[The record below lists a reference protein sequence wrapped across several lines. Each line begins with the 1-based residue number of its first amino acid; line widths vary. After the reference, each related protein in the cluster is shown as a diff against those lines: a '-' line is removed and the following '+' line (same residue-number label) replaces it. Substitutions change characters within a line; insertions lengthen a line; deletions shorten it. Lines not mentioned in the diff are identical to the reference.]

1 MKGFKMKGIKSA
13 VCGLAAIV
21 LLLGFSAPA
30 LAEGEERDS
39 ELEAIK
45 IQVEVLT
52 EEIEKMKLGPVAE
65 PDYASFSGLG
75 PAASKVY
82 GVVKGLSLGGYGEI
96 VYSNYQHSS
105 KKDFAD
111 TYRFILY
118 GGYKFNDWIVMNT
131 ELEFEH
137 VNEVSVEFSYLD
149 FLLKPEL
156 NLRAGL
162 MLVPIGIINE
172 LHEPTVYHGV
182 WRPDV
187 ESKIIPSTW
196 RDIGIMAHGTLKGV
210 SYKAALLNGMQT
222 DDGTNAKFAKAD
234 WIRGGRYKGRKV
246 NAENLAFV
254 LNLDYDVTQRLNVGG
269 SYYLGDAGEG
279 AGKTEAAAS
288 DKEGTI
294 KLWEVHAYYKVKGLG
309 VRGLFTRGTLDGNAA
324 LEATDVG
331 KVVQGWYA
339 EAAYEVMPFLKAA
352 TTEASLAPFLR
363 YEELDTHREVFTGT
377 TQDPVQDRTITTLGV
392 SYKPIPNVVIK
403 ADYQW
408 RDSESGLPEGKGSG
422 LDENKIDQANLG
434 IGFIF

>member
-1 MKGFKMKGIKSA
+1 MKGLEMNGIKR
-13 VCGLAAIV
+13 VVYGLAAIV
-21 LLLGFSAPA
+21 LFLGLSAPVRVE
-30 LAEGEERDS
+30 AESRDS

-45 IQVEVLT
+45 VQVEVLT
-52 EEIEKMKLGPVAE
+52 EEIEKMKLGEVAE
-65 PDYASFSGLG
+65 PEYASFSGLG

-82 GVVKGLSLGGYGEI
+82 AVGKGLSLGGYGEI
-96 VYSNYQHSS
+96 VYSNYRHSS

-162 MLVPIGIINE
+162 MLVPVGIINE

-182 WRPDV
+182 WRPEV
-187 ESKIIPSTW
+187 EQKIIPSTW
-196 RDIGIMAHGTLKGV
+196 RDIGVMAYGTINDI
-210 SYKAALLNGMQT
+210 SYKAAVLNGMNA
-222 DDGTNAKFAKAD
+222 DGFGKSS
-234 WIRGGRYKGRKV
+234 WIRSGRYKGSKA
-246 NAENLAFV
+246 NADNLAFV
-254 LNLDYDVTQRLNVGG
+254 FDLDYDVAQGLKVGA
-269 SYYLGDAGEG
+269 SYYFGDAGQG
-279 AGKTEAAAS
+279 AGKDEVLAT
-288 DKEGTI
+288 DKEGSL
-294 KLWEVHAYYKVKGLG
+294 KLWEVNADYRVKGLAL
-309 VRGLFTRGTLDGNAA
+309 RGLFTRGTLDGNAA

-331 KVVQGWYA
+331 KTVQGWYA
-339 EAAYEVMPFLKAA
+339 EAAYEVMPFLNGD
-352 TTEASLAPFLR
+352 TEASLAPFVR
-363 YEELDTHREVFTGT
+363 YEDFDTHKEVFTGT
-377 TQDPVQDRTITTLGV
+377 TRDPVQDRTITTAGV

-408 RDSESGLPEGKGSG
+408 RDSASGLPEGKGSG